1 LTKKFPFLAK
11 IFIRVS
17 MIFSE
22 IMIMGILILQ
32 GLVLA
37 LQEPN
42 LLYWGFLIFSLTLQT
57 AVVSATVEDLNLYK
71 KCVRESITL
80 KSYAAIV
87 LVLQIGYHFVNDPN
101 FLAKYGWDS
110 YLSETLASTNTG
122 ILNYMDM
129 IGFYKY
135 ETGQE
140 RSGIVWL
147 FLSPILF
154 YITTTILKD
163 HFSSKKDKLEKLDK
177 QEKVQINMDED
188 EQPFDAATSAR
199 LTRGTM
205 GLPTFGLDEKNKIE
219 LEYARVRFSVQYV
232 VYKNMDYWRIIDKI
246 AINFHLITAAAA
258 IYLCTNWQVSLFMYF

>member
-1 LTKKFPFLAK
+1 
-11 IFIRVS
+11 

-37 LQEPN
+37 FQEPN
-42 LLYWGFLIFSLTLQT
+42 LLYWGFLIFSLTLQA
-57 AVVSATVEDLNLYK
+57 AVVSATVEDISLYK
-71 KCVRESITL
+71 KCERESITL

-135 ETGQE
+135 ETGKE

-188 EQPFDAATSAR
+188 EKTFDAAR
-199 LTRGTM
+199 RDTM
-205 GLPTFGLDEKNKIE
+205 GLPTFGLDEDEKHKIE
-219 LEYARVRFSVQYV
+219 LEYARVRFSVQYL
-232 VYKNMDYWRIIDKI
+232 VYKSMDYWRIIDKL